1 MDAFSYLTVL
11 LSIILGLSITQ
22 ILQGLG
28 ALIQYR
34 ARIGFYW
41 PAVCWAVLLL
51 LIDVQVWWALFGLR
65 QRQNWSFL
73 DFLVLL
79 LQVIP
84 LCILAA
90 LVLPVIA
97 PDSDKP
103 VDLRRNYYGHSR
115 WFFGLLMASLAAS
128 LAKEWLLLG
137 HWPERVNIG
146 FQLAWMATCAG
157 SAATR
162 REWYHKAGVSVA
174 TLSFVLY
181 IAFLF
186 SRLQ

>member
-34 ARIGFYW
+34 ARIAFYW

-65 QRQNWSFL
+65 VRQEWSFL

-84 LCILAA
+84 LCMLAT
-90 LVLPVIA
+90 LVLPAIA

-103 VDLRRNYYGHSR
+103 VNLRHNYYGHSR
-115 WFFGLLMASLAAS
+115 WFFGLLIASLAAS
-128 LAKEWLLLG
+128 IAKEWLLLG
-137 HWPERVNIG
+137 HWPEPFNFG
-146 FQLAWMATCAG
+146 FQLAWMVICAG
-157 SAATR
+157 SAVTR
-162 REWYHKAGVSVA
+162 REWYHKAGVSLA
-174 TLSFVLY
+174 SISFVLY
-181 IAFLF
+181 IAALF
-186 SRLQ
+186 GRLR